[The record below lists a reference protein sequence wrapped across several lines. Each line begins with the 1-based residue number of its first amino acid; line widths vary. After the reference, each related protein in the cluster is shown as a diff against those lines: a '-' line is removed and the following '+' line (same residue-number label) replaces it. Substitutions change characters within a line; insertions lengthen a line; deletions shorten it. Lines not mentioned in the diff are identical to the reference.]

1 MWNFRHFARNLREF
15 GVPVARSEELEVN
28 QWILLDIHWLSS
40 QSESAKNTIHKKEC
54 SETILSR
61 PAGLSVFSRGTLSF
75 LHREK
80 RAIIL
85 EIVVNFK
92 GSSIKEIA
100 TRTNCHGNRYYT
112 TNTLKTWLTDTFSS
126 FMMFHD
132 ICYIGIFCNDF
143 IDNWWMRLR
152 VRKWRIMQW
161 RERGSGGG
169 WPKLNAEVIHR
180 DLHDSP
186 YYTKAEFIQNLFDH
200 SFKI

>member
-1 MWNFRHFARNLREF
+1 MIHNWHSWIYEPKKATKNFTTDVF
-15 GVPVARSEELEVN
+15 
-28 QWILLDIHWLSS
+28 SS
-40 QSESAKNTIHKKEC
+40 Q
-54 SETILSR
+54 SR

-92 GSSIKEIA
+92 GSSIKEVA

-112 TNTLKTWLTDTFSS
+112 TNTLKTWLTDTFSC

-132 ICYIGIFCNDF
+132 VCYIGVFCNDF

-161 RERGSGGG
+161 REG
-169 WPKLNAEVIHR
+169 
-180 DLHDSP
+180 D
-186 YYTKAEFIQNLFDH
+186 QN
-200 SFKI
+200 